1 MAKRMLVE
9 NEQQTDERRRRP
21 NFVRVAGRYRIGE
34 LLGSGGSGE
43 LNLYY
48 NLTHFSELPSE
59 CLFRERYQD
68 GS

>member
-1 MAKRMLVE
+1 MAKRKLVE
-9 NEQQTDERRRRP
+9 NKQQTSKSQLD
-21 NFVRVAGRYRIGE
+21 FVRVAGRYRVGE

-43 LNLYY
+43 LNLDFS
-48 NLTHFSELPSE
+48 LTHFSELSSE